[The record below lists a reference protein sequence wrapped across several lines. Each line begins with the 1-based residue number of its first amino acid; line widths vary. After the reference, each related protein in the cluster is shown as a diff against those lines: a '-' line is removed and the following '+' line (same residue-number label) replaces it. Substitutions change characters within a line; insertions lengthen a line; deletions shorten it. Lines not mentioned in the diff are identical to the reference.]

1 MKFDFSQKPPI
12 EVPNVANSVGIEAG
26 HNFSMFITKD
36 GSVLSCGEND
46 YNQLA
51 RRKETTKN
59 IVGKVKNSDKT
70 EFNIGISK

>member
-1 MKFDFSQKPPI
+1 
-12 EVPNVANSVGIEAG
+12 
-26 HNFSMFITKD
+26 MFITKD

-59 IVGKVKNSDKT
+59 VVGKVKNSDKT